1 MNTQNNRQPI
11 AVKNLADFKRHI
23 QPGTEILVKSHAIH
37 PDLIG
42 LTRVV
47 TKVQTN
53 GFFSVIKGQPNN
65 KWSVCN
71 GGNGIRQDYE
81 PASCYRFNGDSIQIL
96 DRRRAG
102 APLCEIE
109 LYEKEQTKTMNESE
123 KKTVISHIPAENL
136 RRMKDADGL
145 ILQGCGGDPQDW
157 LDGIN
162 DLLTREDILLDGTRF
177 PECSVFEHDG
187 HTNILFPFNDDVKL
201 DVGRLAMWR
210 LQTHDDFGGT
220 WLSDYVPNRLG
231 GFETPQEAKAQ
242 SQTVKPD
249 CPMIGQDGNIF
260 NLTGI
265 AARTLRQNGLSDR
278 ATEMT
283 NRVYACGS
291 YYDAL
296 NVIGEYVNI
305 TSVDDPDE
313 SEDFDGDDD
322 LDIDCDDDDED
333 EGFEP
338 SLS

>member
-1 MNTQNNRQPI
+1 MNTGRNRQPI
-11 AVKNLADFKRHI
+11 TVKNLADFKRHI
-23 QPGTEILVKSHAIH
+23 QPGTEILMKSHSVH

-53 GFFSVIKGQPNN
+53 GFYSVIKGQPKN

-71 GGNGIRQDYE
+71 GGNGIRQDFE
-81 PASCYRFNGDSIQIL
+81 PASCYRFNGNSIQIL

-109 LYEKEQTKTMNESE
+109 LYEKEQTQKMNASE

-136 RRMKDADGL
+136 RRMEDTEGL

-162 DLLTREDILLDGTRF
+162 DLLTREDILLNGTRF
-177 PECSVFEHDG
+177 PECAVFEHEG
-187 HTNILFPFNDDVKL
+187 HTNILFPFRENVQL
-201 DVGRLAMWR
+201 EMGRLAMWR
-210 LQTHDDFGGT
+210 LQTHDQFGGT

-231 GFETPQEAKAQ
+231 GFETPQATKAQ
-242 SQTVKPD
+242 SQTQKPD
-249 CPMIGQDGNIF
+249 CPLIGQDGNIF

-265 AARTLRQNGLSDR
+265 AARTLRRNGLRDR
-278 ATEMT
+278 ATEMC

-291 YYDAL
+291 YYEAL

-313 SEDFDGDDD
+313 SEDFEADP
-322 LDIDCDDDDED
+322 DIDCDDEDED
-333 EGFEP
+333 ERFEP